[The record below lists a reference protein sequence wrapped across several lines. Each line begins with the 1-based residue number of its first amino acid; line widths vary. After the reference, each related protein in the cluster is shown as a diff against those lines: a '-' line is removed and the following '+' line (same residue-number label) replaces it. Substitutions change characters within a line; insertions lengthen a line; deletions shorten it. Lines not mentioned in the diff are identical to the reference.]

1 MASTGDAKPPVA
13 VGLRVLLA
21 EDEAL
26 IAELFAETLSG
37 EGYDVVIAHD
47 GQEALRLFTAA
58 EAGGRAFDIVVTD
71 VRMPRMDGV
80 TLTNRLRS
88 AHPDLP
94 VVLVTGYA
102 STEQL
107 SALPRRGQDDEI
119 VVLPKPVNL
128 ERLCTVVRSATR
140 H

>member
-1 MASTGDAKPPVA
+1 MASKADAKPPIA
-13 VGLRVLLA
+13 VGPRVLLV

-37 EGYDVVIAHD
+37 EGYDVVTARD

-58 EAGGRAFDIVVTD
+58 EAAGRAFDIVVTD

-80 TLTNRLRS
+80 TLTNRVRS

-94 VVLVTGYA
+94 VVIVTGYA
-102 STEQL
+102 SADQL
-107 SALPRRGQDDEI
+107 SALPGRGQDDEI

-128 ERLCTVVRSATR
+128 SRLCTVVRSATR

>member
-1 MASTGDAKPPVA
+1 MAATADARAPVT
-13 VGLRVLLA
+13 VGLRVLLV

-26 IAELFAETLSG
+26 IAELFAEALSG
-37 EGYDVVIAHD
+37 EGYDVVVARD

-80 TLTNRLRS
+80 NLTNRLRS

-94 VVLVTGYA
+94 VVLITGYA
-102 STEQL
+102 SAEQL
-107 SALPRRGQDDEI
+107 SALPKRGQDDEI
-119 VVLPKPVNL
+119 VVLPKPVDL
-128 ERLCTVVRSATR
+128 ARLCTVVRSATR

>member
-1 MASTGDAKPPVA
+1 MASMADARPPVA
-13 VGLRVLLA
+13 AGLRVLLV
-21 EDEAL
+21 EDDAL
-26 IAELFAETLSG
+26 IAELFAETLLA
-37 EGYDVVIAHD
+37 EGYDVVTARD
-47 GQEALRLFTAA
+47 GQEALGLFTSADAA
-58 EAGGRAFDIVVTD
+58 GQGFDIVVTD

-102 STEQL
+102 SAEQL
-107 SALPRRGQDDEI
+107 AALPRRGRGDEV
-119 VVLPKPVNL
+119 VVLPKPVDL
-128 ERLCTVVRSATR
+128 ARLCTVVRSATR

>member
-1 MASTGDAKPPVA
+1 MASTADARAPVA
-13 VGLRVLLA
+13 VGLRVLLV

-26 IAELFAETLSG
+26 IAELFAEALSG
-37 EGYDVVIAHD
+37 EGYDVVVARD

-94 VVLVTGYA
+94 VVLITGYA
-102 STEQL
+102 SAEQL
-107 SALPRRGQDDEI
+107 SALPKRGQDDEI
-119 VVLPKPVNL
+119 VVLPKPVDL
-128 ERLCTVVRSATR
+128 ARLCTVVRSAAR